1 MKKTYPSIPG
11 LEPDAWSNDACC
23 GYVIMAMHDCG
34 FSHEDIRRVVRQ
46 LHEAFDFHTINEAE
60 QKEPNMDIIRED
72 CIYARQSVDRKDSI
86 SIESQIDFCKYELKG
101 GSCKVFKDKEDCS
114 TQEDIFNY
122 PQNDKSETA
131 ENPLPHFSIMTIK
144 SV

>member
-1 MKKTYPSIPG
+1 
-11 LEPDAWSNDACC
+11 
-23 GYVIMAMHDCG
+23 
-34 FSHEDIRRVVRQ
+34 
-46 LHEAFDFHTINEAE
+46 
-60 QKEPNMDIIRED
+60 MDIIRED

-122 PQNDKSETA
+122 PQNDKSEAA
-131 ENPLPHFSIMTIK
+131 ENPLPHFSIMTINLTLLSNSYLQYSAASYSLGFESTGTVK
-144 SV
+144 SSIGTPSVDAKRFIRSVFGVRTSLSY

>member
-1 MKKTYPSIPG
+1 
-11 LEPDAWSNDACC
+11 
-23 GYVIMAMHDCG
+23 
-34 FSHEDIRRVVRQ
+34 
-46 LHEAFDFHTINEAE
+46 
-60 QKEPNMDIIRED
+60 MDIIRED

-122 PQNDKSETA
+122 PQNDNSEAA
-131 ENPLPHFSIMTIK
+131 ENPLPHFSIMTINLTLLSNSYLQYSAASYSRGFESTGTVK
-144 SV
+144 SSIGTPSVDAKSFIRSVFGVRTSLSY

>member
-11 LEPDAWSNDACC
+11 LEPDEWSNDACR

-60 QKEPNMDIIRED
+60 QKYYHGD
-72 CIYARQSVDRKDSI
+72 Y
-86 SIESQIDFCKYELKG
+86 
-101 GSCKVFKDKEDCS
+101 
-114 TQEDIFNY
+114 
-122 PQNDKSETA
+122 
-131 ENPLPHFSIMTIK
+131 
-144 SV
+144 